1 MLRGWVPE
9 ERHVPVYDDAGVLL
23 YTRVLR
29 ESQWTPDQV
38 ALVMGVRAFEKLI
51 GPHGQPMDEAT
62 SPDADPSNR
71 DNKYVYKAGV
81 LTTTP
86 EGLFVRAPLRD
97 FAEQSKAHAEE
108 TWRKANGDTADNAG
122 IFWPIEKVE
131 RA

>member
-1 MLRGWVPE
+1 MPE
-9 ERHVPVYDDAGVLL
+9 ERHVPVYDDDGVLL

-29 ESQWTPDQV
+29 ESQWTPEQV

-62 SPDADPSNR
+62 SPDADPSSR

-86 EGLFVRAPLRD
+86 EGLFVRAPMRD
-97 FAEQSKAHAEE
+97 FAEQAKSHAEE
-108 TWRKANGDTADNAG
+108 AWRKAGGEAADNAG

-131 RA
+131 RP